1 MSLSATSTDD
11 WTCQQQS
18 RTALAA
24 RTADAPA
31 TRAEFA
37 ASIDRCVHA
46 LICATPVPTALTE
59 LRRWLRDD
67 AVTLADG
74 TPVDFALFDDAI
86 LSIDERIAQTGA
98 RSQTQLLH
106 ASRQLAES
114 IYAKT

>member
-11 WTCQQQS
+11 WTSQRQS
-18 RTALAA
+18 RTAFAA
-24 RTADAPA
+24 RMADAPA
-31 TRAEFA
+31 TRAEFT

-46 LICATPVPTALTE
+46 LICAAPVPTALIQ
-59 LRRWLRDD
+59 LRRWLCDD

-74 TPVDFALFDDAI
+74 TPVDFTLFDDAI

-98 RSQTQLLH
+98 RSQVQLLH
-106 ASRQLAES
+106 ASRRLAES